1 MSPVEPITRRL
12 QTAWQT
18 VKQQLPDR
26 LDRLSDV
33 SMWRQAIRSRTL
45 IVVLL
50 ATSLLTGCV
59 RYDVGVNFDSQ
70 THGTIV
76 QNIRLSERLTS
87 FSQATVE
94 DWLNSIER
102 RARQLEGNAR
112 RMPDRSL
119 MVTIPF
125 NNGEELVEKFD
136 RFFNPVEESATPAA
150 LDEELP
156 QLESHLDLTQNN
168 AVFALRNRLSLELDL
183 RSLGVLVN
191 QGNFVVSPESVID
204 LSFTL
209 NTPWGAKPVVPNL
222 KEQTQDEAGETAI
235 EAVDEI
241 VPDVTT
247 EGQQLVW
254 NLQPGEVNRL
264 DVLFWVPSPIG
275 MGAAIVILLAVL
287 GHYLK
292 HQLLPKWGFDRQPRS
307 KNRPAS
313 L

>member
-1 MSPVEPITRRL
+1 
-12 QTAWQT
+12 
-18 VKQQLPDR
+18 
-26 LDRLSDV
+26 
-33 SMWRQAIRSRTL
+33 
-45 IVVLL
+45 VLL

-76 QNIRLSERLTS
+76 QQIRLSERLTS
-87 FSQATVE
+87 FSQATVQ

-102 RARQLEGNAR
+102 RARQLQGNAK

-119 MVTIPF
+119 VVTIPF

-136 RFFNPVEESATPAA
+136 RFFNPVEESNAPAA

-168 AVFALRNRLSLELDL
+168 ALFVLRNRLSLDLDL

-191 QGNFVVSPESVID
+191 QGNFVVSPESVLD

-209 NTPWGAKPVVPNL
+209 NTPWGAKPVAPNL
-222 KEQTQDEAGETAI
+222 ENLTTDEAI
-235 EAVDEI
+235 EPADEI

-254 NLQPGEVNRL
+254 KLQPGEVNHL
-264 DVLFWVPSPIG
+264 EVVFWIPSPIG
-275 MGAAIVILLAVL
+275 MGSLIVIALVVL
-287 GHYLK
+287 GNYLK
-292 HQLLPKWGFDRQPRS
+292 HQLLPKWGFDRQPHPKSRT
-307 KNRPAS
+307 A
-313 L
+313 